1 MGALNY
7 IISNYTNYAYF
18 AGHPKV
24 VAFITHSGML
34 STSEALHCGI
44 PIVGI
49 PLFGEQYS
57 NAQSA
62 VESGLGVSVD
72 VLTLNQHV
80 LEDGLNTVLQE
91 K

>member
-1 MGALNY
+1 M
-7 IISNYTNYAYF
+7 
-18 AGHPKV
+18 

-34 STSEALHCGI
+34 STSEAIHCGV
-44 PIVGI
+44 PVVAI

-62 VESGLGVSVD
+62 VESGLGVAIN
-72 VLTLNQHV
+72 VLTFNKRV
-80 LEDGLNTVLQE
+80 LEDSLNTVLQE